1 MITGDAVYL
10 LSQVKLEDVF
20 RSTRESM
27 NQGTTDSHVLPL
39 VVAAIGVVVLLVVL
53 AYRRR
58 REVAPAALNSP
69 RRLLKEVARAAGL
82 KTAEV
87 RQLREIAEG
96 QKCSS
101 PLTLLL
107 CPSLLAK
114 GLESR
119 GSKEKKAMNAMTKR
133 MK

>member
-1 MITGDAVYL
+1 MSFL
-10 LSQVKLEDVF
+10 LQVKLEDVF

-27 NQGTTDSHVLPL
+27 NQGTGDGHVLPL
-39 VVAAIGVVVLLVVL
+39 VVAGVGVVVLLAVL

-58 REVAPAALNSP
+58 REVTPAALNSP
-69 RRLLKEVARAAGL
+69 RRLMKEVARAAGL

-87 RQLREIAEG
+87 KQLRQIAQE
-96 QKCSS
+96 QSCTS

-119 GSKEKKAMNAMTKR
+119 GAKEKKAVTGIAKR
-133 MK
+133 VAPKV